1 MLNKRLL
8 LAGMTSLKDVNYAEL
23 SRNVAFFM
31 IKGAMVKNRVPDDY
45 DPAKLNINSPEYNVI
60 NDGELKEI

>member
-1 MLNKRLL
+1 M
-8 LAGMTSLKDVNYAEL
+8 
-23 SRNVAFFM
+23 AFFM

-45 DPAKLNINSPEYNVI
+45 DPARLNINSPEYNVI